1 MGEICV
7 FLSAYLY
14 FLNYLMN
21 MYYFCKGKQ
30 LGELKDFFND
40 FFFCP
45 IVSVNRQ

>member
-7 FLSAYLY
+7 FLCAYLY

-21 MYYFCKGKQ
+21 MYCSCKGKQ
-30 LGELKDFFND
+30 LGELQDIFND
-40 FFFCP
+40 FFSCP